1 MTKRILITGGAGFI
15 GSHLV
20 DFLIESSKYEVTVF
34 DCLDEQIHGKI
45 DKPPSYLNK
54 NIKFIRGSVNSYE
67 KFEEVVKENDIVFH
81 LAAQPYI
88 LPSWEDPVDTIETNV
103 VGTINVFESIK
114 KHNLR
119 TKVILACTSTEYGTT
134 AQINRPL
141 KETDSLLA
149 IHPYGISKVA
159 SELLNCCS

>member
-45 DKPPSYLNK
+45 DKPPGYLNK

-81 LAAQPYI
+81 LAAKVGVGQSMYQISNYI
-88 LPSWEDPVDTIETNV
+88 DNNILGTANLFNILVNSEHNIEKVVIASSNTVYGEDKASCAKCGIVIPKLRVTN
-103 VGTINVFESIK
+103 
-114 KHNLR
+114 
-119 TKVILACTSTEYGTT
+119 
-134 AQINRPL
+134 QL
-141 KETDSLLA
+141 KNKDWQL
-149 IHPYGISKVA
+149 
-159 SELLNCCS
+159 